1 MYKEGQIA
9 FIYLQPVSIT
19 IFLKTPAT
27 IGPVPYLR
35 PPLDLTALPCL
46 APPPAIPSS
55 PTDLQIGRK
64 QLLRPT
70 PL

>member
-1 MYKEGQIA
+1 MVQVVLVRRTSA
-9 FIYLQPVSIT
+9 SVSWRQLCLG
-19 IFLKTPAT
+19 FMKRPGFDAAT
-27 IGPVPYLR
+27 DP
-35 PPLDLTALPCL
+35 DLTAPPCL

-55 PTDLQIGRK
+55 PADLQIGRK